1 MEQINNRVFLTS
13 GKCSSCRSDGFALC
27 ITISETEKY
36 YICLT
41 CILEI
46 FNNYNNGSAGCDYES
61 S

>member
-1 MEQINNRVFLTS
+1 MEEINNRLFLTS
-13 GKCSSCRSDGFALC
+13 EKCSSCRSDGFALC

-46 FNNYNNGSAGCDYES
+46 FNNYNNGSAASEES